1 MINLASALA
10 QQFREVHL
18 TKDWVSTT
26 SLKTQLENTSWQQAT
41 ARLGP
46 HNTIAVLAFHLNYY
60 IAGIIK
66 VLEGGELDI
75 HDQYSFDAPAIRSD
89 ADWEALQSKLW
100 SDAEKFVALVEQM
113 PADNMDL
120 PFANKNYGS
129 NYRNINAM
137 IQHIYYHLGQIVLL
151 NKLLQQSA

>member
-1 MINLASALA
+1 MVNLASALA
-10 QQFREVHL
+10 QQFKEVHF

-26 SLKTQLENTSWQQAT
+26 SLKTQLENTNWQQAT
-41 ARLGP
+41 ARLGA
-46 HNTIAVLAFHLNYY
+46 HNTIAALAFHINYY

-75 HDQYSFDAPAIRSD
+75 HDQNSFDAPAIRS
-89 ADWEALQSKLW
+89 AEDWEALKSRLW
-100 SDAEKFVALVEQM
+100 TDAKRFVALVAQM
-113 PADNMDL
+113 PADRMHL

-151 NKLLQQSA
+151 NKLLQQPV